1 MAILTAS
8 EAQRTPIK
16 IITFIVVCLVL
27 IWLLFLTI
35 PSTIVV
41 TVMTIAVT
49 MLLLSRQIC
58 KKLIVIVK
66 VFWLNVLVTLS
77 AFTPVPHI
85 IIETWRGVN
94 ILIVILYIPWTLC
107 PDVIVR
113 ALALIILLNLEI

>member
-27 IWLLFLTI
+27 IWVLFLTI

-41 TVMTIAVT
+41 TAMTIVVT
-49 MLLLSRQIC
+49 MLLLPCQIC
-58 KKLIVIVK
+58 KILIVIVK
-66 VFWLNVLVTLS
+66 VLWLNVLVTLS
-77 AFTPVPHI
+77 TFTPVPHI
-85 IIETWRGVN
+85 IIETWRGLN

-107 PDVIVR
+107 PVVIVR